1 MRLLVEDLLMTVGAS
16 TIGGRGGGVQ
26 VLSVTEARARTF
38 EHLFLMGLNRDVFP
52 RGIREDPL
60 LPDDLRRIL
69 QRVLPDVPIKRA
81 GFDEERY
88 LFAQL
93 LAAAP
98 AVTLSWQTSDDDGKP
113 LPPSPLVERLRER
126 LRVEKIPPLWSLPK
140 AGPLPGP
147 RTAGEHAVMAGLYA
161 PRRWWGR
168 VMRLALREARAGIP
182 ASVFDL
188 SPDRLAAGRLA
199 VLEEMDPDLRV
210 SEGRAT
216 RSRLGPY
223 FGFVGKLHGGEEG
236 EPRQR
241 SLYVTQLENL
251 AACPWQLFLVRLLR
265 IEPTPDPLGAL
276 PSIDPV
282 LLGNT
287 VHGVLERIARPP
299 GRERPRGGVRHLD
312 PVAIVWPDDRE
323 IEQWLYEE
331 SARLLEEE
339 GIFLPG
345 LARALSVRARPML
358 DTARDLDWA
367 AGAVPVLATE
377 AEGEL
382 DVGDAPGPLRHV
394 LFQADRVD
402 KAGGLVIWTD
412 YKTGKPI
419 ATAKKPENRRRQFLD
434 RVRRGNNLQA
444 VAYLLGSDGESKG
457 RYLFLRPGL
466 EGGERELA
474 VTNNDQDFI
483 EAFAAASEAVLAAWE
498 TGSFFP
504 RVVELDGR
512 KEPARCGFCSVAEA
526 CLRNDS
532 GARQR
537 LYEWTGQA
545 AEARPEEMALLR
557 VWRLGAKP
565 MEGGGAPLPN
575 PHPLAPSPVP
585 SRPPSPG
592 EEEEGTE
599 EQIGDRERN
608 ILRFSPL
615 SRKGRAGGD
624 GRGAGGEG
632 SGGGAA

>member
-1 MRLLVEDLLMTVGAS
+1 M
-16 TIGGRGGGVQ
+16 
-26 VLSVTEARARTF
+26 
-38 EHLFLMGLNRDVFP
+38 
-52 RGIREDPL
+52 
-60 LPDDLRRIL
+60 
-69 QRVLPDVPIKRA
+69 
-81 GFDEERY
+81 
-88 LFAQL
+88 
-93 LAAAP
+93 
-98 AVTLSWQTSDDDGKP
+98 
-113 LPPSPLVERLRER
+113 
-126 LRVEKIPPLWSLPK
+126 
-140 AGPLPGP
+140 
-147 RTAGEHAVMAGLYA
+147 
-161 PRRWWGR
+161 
-168 VMRLALREARAGIP
+168 
-182 ASVFDL
+182 
-188 SPDRLAAGRLA
+188 
-199 VLEEMDPDLRV
+199 
-210 SEGRAT
+210 
-216 RSRLGPY
+216 
-223 FGFVGKLHGGEEG
+223 
-236 EPRQR
+236 
-241 SLYVTQLENL
+241 
-251 AACPWQLFLVRLLR
+251 
-265 IEPTPDPLGAL
+265 
-276 PSIDPV
+276 

-419 ATAKKPENRRRQFLD
+419 ATAKKPENRRRQFLE
-434 RVRRGNNLQA
+434 RVRKGSNLQA

-474 VTNNDQDFI
+474 VTNSDQDFI

-537 LYEWTGQA
+537 LYEWTGEA

-565 MEGGGAPLPN
+565 MEGGAPLPS

-592 EEEEGTE
+592 EGEEDKA

-615 SRKGRAGGD
+615 ARRGRAGGD

-632 SGGGAA
+632 SGGGDPA